1 MIVLD
6 THAWV
11 WFTSDP
17 DRLSAR
23 ARKAIRAS
31 KDRSISAMSCW
42 EVAMLV
48 SRGRLAL
55 DRDPLAWMEESLR
68 TNDIE
73 LLPLTPTIGVV
84 SVAYGGFRGDPV
96 DRVIVA
102 TAQVH
107 AATLVTKDHAII
119 EAGLVPVV
127 W

>member
-42 EVAMLV
+42 ELAMLV
-48 SRGRLAL
+48 SRGRLEL

-68 TNDIE
+68 TNAIE

-84 SVAYGGFRGDPV
+84 SVAFGGFHGDPT
-96 DRVIVA
+96 DRLILA
-102 TAQVH
+102 TTQVH
-107 AATLVTKDHAII
+107 GATLVTKDQAII
-119 EAGLVPVV
+119 DSGLVPVV

>member
-1 MIVLD
+1 
-6 THAWV
+6 
-11 WFTSDP
+11 
-17 DRLSAR
+17 
-23 ARKAIRAS
+23 
-31 KDRSISAMSCW
+31 
-42 EVAMLV
+42 MLV